1 MIDTL
6 YIYHTVT
13 DAADLN
19 RGPFVDETVGRLD
32 FQLVSVDF
40 GIADQGQTG
49 EGDSRIAYLQAGAC
63 QWVGPEIQAFLHC
76 QPVYRFRADE
86 PGGNGDD
93 SQKYHS
99 QCYPSGLGA

>member
-49 EGDSRIAYLQAGAC
+49 N
-63 QWVGPEIQAFLHC
+63 
-76 QPVYRFRADE
+76 
-86 PGGNGDD
+86 GNPCITDF
-93 SQKYHS
+93 
-99 QCYPSGLGA
+99 